1 MTNTTKF
8 MLVTVIAIIVGAPL
22 LFMVFIHQFGENFV
36 HDKPA
41 SQEYYDN
48 INNRIYF
55 TTKYRGE
62 KFDTLLNKFL
72 KTNPQYLLSDS
83 MASNMRGSDSC
94 NCDCLPLKKF
104 IYFNDSPKEVY
115 YLTYDLDTMYAE
127 GSGVID
133 IVYAYK
139 NGKWVCEKSSK
150 FDSLEM
156 IRVETRFDTAILK
169 KIN

>member
-8 MLVTVIAIIVGAPL
+8 ILVTAIVIIVGVPL
-22 LFMVFIHQFGENFV
+22 LFTVFIHQLGENFV

-41 SQEYYDN
+41 SQEYYNN
-48 INNRIYF
+48 IDNRIYF
-55 TTKYRGE
+55 TTKYRGDE
-62 KFDTLLNKFL
+62 FDTLLNKFL

-83 MASNMRGSDSC
+83 MASNMPGSDSC
-94 NCDCLPLKKF
+94 DCDCLPLKKF

-115 YLTYDLDTMYAE
+115 YVTYDLDTMYAA
-127 GSGVID
+127 GAGVID

-139 NGKWVCEKSSK
+139 KDNWICEKSSK
-150 FDSLEM
+150 LDSTELAR
-156 IRVETRFDTAILK
+156 IETRFDTAILK